1 MSSGSIN
8 EVTGRIN
15 RSLSG
20 VFRAVIVSLLV
31 LIQFGLIIYL
41 SYKLRMYTVY
51 IYSFLQ
57 ILSVIIIIMLI
68 NDNRNVSYKISWICI
83 IAVFP
88 VTGHI
93 MYMLWGNNRVK
104 KIDKI
109 VLKNWQE
116 VLNIWC
122 RTVRWLKN
130 LRINIL
136 ICLE

>member
-57 ILSVIIIIMLI
+57 ILSVIIIIMFI
-68 NDNRNVSYKISWICI
+68 NDKC
-83 IAVFP
+83 F
-88 VTGHI
+88 T
-93 MYMLWGNNRVK
+93 
-104 KIDKI
+104 
-109 VLKNWQE
+109 
-116 VLNIWC
+116 
-122 RTVRWLKN
+122 
-130 LRINIL
+130 
-136 ICLE
+136 

>member
-31 LIQFGLIIYL
+31 LIQFGIIIYL

-83 IAVFP
+83 IAVF
-88 VTGHI
+88 
-93 MYMLWGNNRVK
+93 LLQ
-104 KIDKI
+104 D
-109 VLKNWQE
+109 
-116 VLNIWC
+116 
-122 RTVRWLKN
+122 
-130 LRINIL
+130 IL
-136 ICLE
+136 CICCGKQQS